1 MKKDTEMVTP
11 RKYAERHKVHYTTV
25 MSWLRRDLVPGVVK
39 EELPYGGWYYRIPV
53 DAPLPELKPGR
64 PTFEER
70 LSAIAAE
77 ILEELSD
84 QYVDFVPHPP
94 AQDSNDW
101 GLTYVAQDGEQK
113 TVCVIR
119 RASQTDD
126 EVKDEIRAQLLP
138 PTEGPKGEA
147 SKRSPAKKTMKK
159 AAEKKGAK

>member
-1 MKKDTEMVTP
+1 MVTP

-25 MSWLRRDLVPGVVK
+25 MSWLRRDLVPGAVK

-70 LSAIAAE
+70 LNVIAAE

-84 QYVDFVPHPP
+84 QCAEFVVHAP

-101 GLTYVAQDGEQK
+101 HLSYRTHGGGEIR
-113 TVCVIR
+113 VRVIR
-119 RASQTDD
+119 RAGQTDD

-138 PTEGPKGEA
+138 GTGGPRRA
-147 SKRSPAKKTMKK
+147 AKK
-159 AAEKKGAK
+159 AAKKKGARTK

>member
-101 GLTYVAQDGEQK
+101 RLTYVTHSGEEK
-113 TVCVIR
+113 GVDVVR
-119 RASQTDD
+119 RASQTDNEMKSQILAKLGIAD
-126 EVKDEIRAQLLP
+126 DQE
-138 PTEGPKGEA
+138 PTK
-147 SKRSPAKKTMKK
+147 PARKTSKK
-159 AAEKKGAK
+159 AAKKAAKKGAGK